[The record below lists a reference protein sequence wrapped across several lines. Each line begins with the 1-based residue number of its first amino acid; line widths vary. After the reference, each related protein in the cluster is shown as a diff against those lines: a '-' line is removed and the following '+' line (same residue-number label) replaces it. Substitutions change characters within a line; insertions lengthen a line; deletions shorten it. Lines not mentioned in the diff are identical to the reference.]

1 MLGAGGVGRACVC
14 VCVSRLNPGQLQSD
28 DPPDRVRNIH
38 HPDKEMVI
46 KTKIKRQEMY
56 QFLKKSILY

>member
-1 MLGAGGVGRACVC
+1 MLGAGACVC
-14 VCVSRLNPGQLQSD
+14 VCGLNPGQPQSD

-46 KTKIKRQEMY
+46 RTEIKRQEMY
-56 QFLKKSILY
+56 QFKKKSILY